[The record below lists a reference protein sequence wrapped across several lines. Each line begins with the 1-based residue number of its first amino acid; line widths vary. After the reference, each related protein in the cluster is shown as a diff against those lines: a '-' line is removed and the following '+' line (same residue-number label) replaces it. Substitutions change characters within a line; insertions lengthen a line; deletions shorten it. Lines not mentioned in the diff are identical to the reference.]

1 MATGTDSGEVR
12 AAPLAVQQVRAYP
25 ETVTGL
31 FVSLA
36 DFETVAGTVGEK
48 GFEQVESFRITPAA
62 GGERRLVVNVT
73 RTGAGAM
80 QVRLARGAA
89 LVFDMP
95 GVYDFSGYSLLSLAV
110 HSRTLRDDLRITLTT
125 DGASWRSHRT
135 LLKPGWNN
143 VLVDIQRLKYVRGF
157 DLAGVRTMRME
168 FPDAGGAVR
177 FNLDDVL
184 LVNNRRMLTGA
195 PDGVEIYKSGLDYT
209 IRLRGRRTP
218 VSLSQSPDGLWRGM
232 ALQPSVRLAGPDGNA
247 SGEGESL
254 ELMGA
259 RRVGA
264 VDVLEHNAI
273 RVRIANVWYFPTR
286 AGEWAS
292 LDGVRRIRWEY
303 TFYGDGRWVAHVEL
317 NNAGGREISSVR
329 IGWAKGARWAGMD
342 AGAVLNK
349 AFSGIMER
357 WSCLLPPPGEPGRV
371 LGANYTRPGRL
382 APTIAAAGAYA
393 PGDAD
398 KDGFDES
405 QGCYFLKARKGH
417 CRFSIVPPPEGLE
430 GPVFRVAGRW
440 SGPVHVNTE
449 GLAIREV
456 VRLADGSVLFRLP
469 GRLTRPTKV
478 EVRGPVPLL
487 DAKGM

>member
-1 MATGTDSGEVR
+1 MAAVVCALGAGCDGGWGKGRAAKGEGGREEVR

-329 IGWAKGARWAGMD
+329 IGWARGGRTEQGVFRD
-342 AGAVLNK
+342 HGAVVVPAASARRAGSRAWRELHP
-349 AFSGIMER
+349 ARPVGADDCGR
-357 WSCLLPPPGEPGRV
+357 GGLRARRRRQGRV
-371 LGANYTRPGRL
+371 RRISGMLLSQGPQGPL
-382 APTIAAAGAYA
+382 PVQHCPAAG
-393 PGDAD
+393 
-398 KDGFDES
+398 
-405 QGCYFLKARKGH
+405 
-417 CRFSIVPPPEGLE
+417 
-430 GPVFRVAGRW
+430 
-440 SGPVHVNTE
+440 
-449 GLAIREV
+449 
-456 VRLADGSVLFRLP
+456 GS
-469 GRLTRPTKV
+469 
-478 EVRGPVPLL
+478 
-487 DAKGM
+487 

>member
-1 MATGTDSGEVR
+1 
-12 AAPLAVQQVRAYP
+12 
-25 ETVTGL
+25 
-31 FVSLA
+31 
-36 DFETVAGTVGEK
+36 
-48 GFEQVESFRITPAA
+48 
-62 GGERRLVVNVT
+62 
-73 RTGAGAM
+73 
-80 QVRLARGAA
+80 
-89 LVFDMP
+89 
-95 GVYDFSGYSLLSLAV
+95 
-110 HSRTLRDDLRITLTT
+110 
-125 DGASWRSHRT
+125 
-135 LLKPGWNN
+135 

-157 DLAGVRTMRME
+157 DLAGVRTLRME

-177 FNLDDVL
+177 FNVDDVL

-195 PDGVEIYKSGLDYT
+195 PDGIEIYKSGLDYT
-209 IRLRGRRTP
+209 IRLRGRKTP
-218 VSLSQSPDGLWRGM
+218 ASLSQSPDGLWRGM
-232 ALQPSVRLAGPDGNA
+232 SLQPSVRIAGPV
-247 SGEGESL
+247 GEGESL

-264 VDVLEHNAI
+264 VEVLELNAI

-329 IGWAKGARWAGMD
+329 IGWAKGARWSGAAAG
-342 AGAVLNK
+342 GRVLNK
-349 AFSGIMER
+349 KFSGIMER
-357 WSCLLPPPGEPGRV
+357 WSCLLPPPGEAGRV
-371 LGANYTRPGRL
+371 LGENYVRPGRL
-382 APTIAAAGAYA
+382 LPTIAAAGAHA

-417 CRFSIVPPPEGLE
+417 CRFSIIPPPEGLQ
-430 GPVFRVAGRW
+430 GPVVRVAGRW
-440 SGPVHVNTE
+440 SAPVHVNTE

-456 VRLADGSVLFRLP
+456 VRLADGSVLFRIP

-478 EVRGPVPLL
+478 EVRGPVSLL
-487 DAKGM
+487 DAKGI